1 MGKKM
6 KTKGGDKRMERKNM
20 VWLIAIIAFVVVAMF
35 SGCVEEEAADEEEE
49 TNEEEETDEE
59 QETDEEAAADEEE
72 EADEEEG

>member
-35 SGCVEEEAADEEEE
+35 SGCVEEEAADEE
-49 TNEEEETDEE
+49 
-59 QETDEEAAADEEE
+59 QEAADEEE
-72 EADEEEG
+72 EADEEEGWWQTCRYHPVQ